1 MGAENSPQTAFYDE
15 IIRMAANENIQVKF
29 ELKKEIK
36 KVRKQNW
43 KSERERERERKRERE
58 REMQILQ
65 AQISLL
71 T

>member
-36 KVRKQNW
+36 KV
-43 KSERERERERKRERE
+43 EFA
-58 REMQILQ
+58 LFT
-65 AQISLL
+65 LL
-71 T
+71 VEWQVSKV